1 MPRLFA
7 GLEIPSEISD
17 RLALIRSGLKKARWI
32 EPTDYH
38 VTLRFFG
45 EIDAGLASDIG
56 TLFSALHKPVL
67 SLAIDG
73 LDAFGG
79 TKPRAI
85 FARIKANPQLDV
97 LQNSIEK
104 LAQRAGCAPETRKF
118 TPHITLARVNGIS
131 STAIAGWLANNGD
144 FTSKLFPIDSFAIFS
159 ARPSRGGGPY
169 VVEQR
174 FDLTQV

>member
-1 MPRLFA
+1 MSRLFA

-17 RLALIRSGLKKARWI
+17 RLALMRNGLKKARWI
-32 EPTDYH
+32 EPSDYH

-45 EIDAGLASDIG
+45 EIDADLANDIG
-56 TLFSALHKPVL
+56 TLFGTFHKPVL
-67 SLAIDG
+67 SLTIDG

-85 FARIKANPQLDV
+85 FARIKANPQLDA
-97 LQNSIEK
+97 LQNSIEQM
-104 LAQRAGCAPETRKF
+104 AQRAGCAPETRKF
-118 TPHITLARVNGIS
+118 TPHITLARVNNIS
-131 STAIAGWLANNGD
+131 STAIAAWLSHTGN
-144 FTSKLFPIDSFAIFS
+144 FTSQPFDIDRFAMFS

-174 FDLTQV
+174 YGMKQA